1 MGACSEHECR
11 GMLWRSCS
19 LPSSQMLRLIN
30 LLSAYAVHDPET
42 GYCQVDMVGQD
53 RAGPVW
59 EQSS

>member
-1 MGACSEHECR
+1 
-11 GMLWRSCS
+11 
-19 LPSSQMLRLIN
+19 MLRLIN